1 MASSPGSG
9 ASDTTLTLPTCSCRS
24 GYSCDC
30 DARASDRKEPEKR
43 KYTWGKGSDEVAESD
58 NGKVSSLISKR
69 TSRDCIRLMLAKEAS
84 EQSPCCSRKCVHKL
98 YTQCG
103 EALVDAVLDRALT
116 VYSGNQ
122 NRSFD
127 RLAQVLR
134 GGYESASDKFD
145 YMFDH
150 GGYLRSFDHRGPIY
164 TCGRAWEVLHQVS
177 KHRRL
182 VIQRSVV
189 DNEPTYI
196 RQRKQ
201 YESRQTGP
209 REHVRMFLEH
219 FFSDDLGHVEIMPFH
234 DGNSETFKKHLPP
247 WMTKICVYYYYK
259 SWAEDD
265 NAILRDLATE
275 SEVKLASF
283 DTFRRTWKED
293 FPDVTTPKVKRFSH
307 CPICAAGKAL
317 RDQAREICTKDMT
330 PEERQVH
337 RQHHQLVRRQVRA
350 EQKVHLERVRQERRD
365 LNNAVFQSRL
375 GHGNFFFFEIDSM
388 DSAKTLL
395 PHWVRIPKT
404 VKPDMLLKYHLTC
417 VKYDG
422 YRPDDI
428 YYYTNT
434 IPHDSSTTCTLIWI
448 TIMKEIQHR
457 GRKIPY
463 IRIQMDNTV
472 RENKNRN
479 VAALC
484 NWLVSIGICDVI
496 HLVFLPVG
504 HTHERVDQIFS
515 RISLALSRSSAY
527 TIEAFLD
534 LVAKAFSPTPE
545 IAELSFSL
553 DFSEWLRPHFQDH
566 IQDISK
572 PHKFEFTRDD
582 AAASGGSLRTA
593 LWSNTPLSE
602 PVQILKS
609 APTGTPEIRAGR
621 PLLYALCDKKKP
633 DAVKVQRY
641 LDDFKKVRSYIT
653 DLAVQW
659 HFSPVE
665 RESWKNLLD
674 DLDEMQTAP
683 SAAFSGFWPQRK
695 EEVDDFLR
703 EHGQTAPA
711 EARHTMATNADLNN
725 AEAARVE
732 AEVRAQV
739 LQDDSAFRGVHAGA
753 KERLHDNTS
762 PSDAKGSNLVVIDVS
777 DTKGGKKPVDTSWEK
792 CLTLPWKLVEAVP
805 LSYAKAI
812 HDASGSRE
820 VFNEDGTMVR
830 KKCGEELFSSGEGS
844 GNSRPSCSRNWR
856 VLALRIDCLPGARRT
871 PAHHRCL
878 HPECFAGFCRYNDL
892 RVLRWED
899 VSFLPTYLEFRFV
912 KRKND
917 QHRQC
922 GKLRY
927 MGLDEEHVLSV
938 SRAILSLA
946 EEDELDDGD
955 VVQRAVCKETGTA
968 WAVKKFNAGTSRDA
982 ILKEIHILSQLDHA
996 NVLRPREYF
1005 DDDAGVA
1012 LITELLVGEHLLE
1025 CVADR
1030 GSYAEDDCRQ
1040 IARNVLSALA
1050 HCHAKG
1056 VVHRDLKL
1064 ENLVLSCNL
1073 DPCSIKIVDF
1083 GLSGQLL
1090 ESEPFLTESC
1100 GTPAC
1105 TAPEVLQRNASY
1117 GSSPDVWSVGCLIF
1131 TLLSGAPPFQARVLK
1146 SLVRDIRQGAF
1157 SMQDPAWE
1165 LVSDSAKEFVKLLL
1179 QVEPKK
1185 RPTALAA
1192 LEHSWLQE

>member
-1 MASSPGSG
+1 M
-9 ASDTTLTLPTCSCRS
+9 
-24 GYSCDC
+24 
-30 DARASDRKEPEKR
+30 
-43 KYTWGKGSDEVAESD
+43 YTWGKGCDKVAESD

-127 RLAQVLR
+127 RLAQV
-134 GGYESASDKFD
+134 
-145 YMFDH
+145 
-150 GGYLRSFDHRGPIY
+150 
-164 TCGRAWEVLHQVS
+164 S
-177 KHRRL
+177 KHKRL

-234 DGNSETFKKHLPP
+234 DGNSETFKKNLPP

-259 SWAEDD
+259 SWAEAD

-293 FPDVTTPKVKRFSH
+293 FPDVTTPK
-307 CPICAAGKAL
+307 
-317 RDQAREICTKDMT
+317 
-330 PEERQVH
+330 
-337 RQHHQLVRRQVRA
+337 
-350 EQKVHLERVRQERRD
+350 ERRD

-388 DSAKTLL
+388 DSVKTLL

-417 VKYDG
+417 V
-422 YRPDDI
+422 
-428 YYYTNT
+428 N
-434 IPHDSSTTCTLIWI
+434 
-448 TIMKEIQHR
+448 
-457 GRKIPY
+457 
-463 IRIQMDNTV
+463 
-472 RENKNRN
+472 
-479 VAALC
+479 
-484 NWLVSIGICDVI
+484 
-496 HLVFLPVG
+496 
-504 HTHERVDQIFS
+504 
-515 RISLALSRSSAY
+515 SAY

-545 IAELSFSL
+545 IVELSFSL

-621 PLLYALCDKKKP
+621 PLLYALCDKKP

-659 HFSPVE
+659 LFSPVE

-683 SAAFSGFWPQRK
+683 LAAFSGFWPQRK

-711 EARHTMATNADLNN
+711 KARHTMATNADLNN

-777 DTKGGKKPVDTSWEK
+777 DVHEEDKCPETLGDWESRFVIGLVKSRETTEDTLTVAVYEPFHADAKGKPLMPLWLYAQTKGGKKPVDTSWEK

-830 KKCGEELFSSGEGS
+830 KKWYGKSVQVVKTYAQTGWQISQ
-844 GNSRPSCSRNWR
+844 PRNNC
-856 VLALRIDCLPGARRT
+856 VHVMSTT
-871 PAHHRCL
+871 PAQ
-878 HPECFAGFCRYNDL
+878 
-892 RVLRWED
+892 
-899 VSFLPTYLEFRFV
+899 
-912 KRKND
+912 RKP
-917 QHRQC
+917 
-922 GKLRY
+922 G
-927 MGLDEEHVLSV
+927 G
-938 SRAILSLA
+938 
-946 EEDELDDGD
+946 
-955 VVQRAVCKETGTA
+955 VV
-968 WAVKKFNAGTSRDA
+968 KFNAATKKD
-982 ILKEIHILSQLDHA
+982 
-996 NVLRPREYF
+996 
-1005 DDDAGVA
+1005 
-1012 LITELLVGEHLLE
+1012 LLE
-1025 CVADR
+1025 L
-1030 GSYAEDDCRQ
+1030 GMLNE
-1040 IARNVLSALA
+1040 
-1050 HCHAKG
+1050 
-1056 VVHRDLKL
+1056 
-1064 ENLVLSCNL
+1064 
-1073 DPCSIKIVDF
+1073 
-1083 GLSGQLL
+1083 
-1090 ESEPFLTESC
+1090 
-1100 GTPAC
+1100 
-1105 TAPEVLQRNASY
+1105 
-1117 GSSPDVWSVGCLIF
+1117 
-1131 TLLSGAPPFQARVLK
+1131 
-1146 SLVRDIRQGAF
+1146 
-1157 SMQDPAWE
+1157 
-1165 LVSDSAKEFVKLLL
+1165 
-1179 QVEPKK
+1179 
-1185 RPTALAA
+1185 
-1192 LEHSWLQE
+1192 

>member
-9 ASDTTLTLPTCSCRS
+9 ASDTTVTLPLCSCRT

-84 EQSPCCSRKCVHKL
+84 EQSPCCSRKCEHKL

-103 EALVDAVLDRALT
+103 EALVDAVLDRAFT

-234 DGNSETFKKHLPP
+234 DGNNETFKKHLPP

-265 NAILRDLATE
+265 NANLRDLATE

-330 PEERQVH
+330 PEERPVH
-337 RQHHQLVRRQVRA
+337 RQHQRLVRRQVRA

-448 TIMKEIQHR
+448 MN
-457 GRKIPY
+457 
-463 IRIQMDNTV
+463 M
-472 RENKNRN
+472 
-479 VAALC
+479 
-484 NWLVSIGICDVI
+484 
-496 HLVFLPVG
+496 
-504 HTHERVDQIFS
+504 
-515 RISLALSRSSAY
+515 
-527 TIEAFLD
+527 
-534 LVAKAFSPTPE
+534 KAFSPTPE
-545 IAELSFSL
+545 IAELSFSR

-566 IQDISK
+566 IQDIRK

-593 LWSNTPLSE
+593 LWSNTLLSE

-633 DAVKVQRY
+633 DAVKVHRY

-683 SAAFSGFWPQRK
+683 SAAFSVFWPQRK

-711 EARHTMATNADLNN
+711 AARHTMATNADLNN
-725 AEAARVE
+725 AAAARVE

-777 DTKGGKKPVDTSWEK
+777 DVHEEDKCPETLGDWESRFVIGLVKSRETTEDTLTVAVYEPFHADAKGKPLMPLWLYAQTKGGKKPVDTSWEK

-830 KKCGEELFSSGEGS
+830 KKWYGKSVQVVKTYAQTGWQISQ
-844 GNSRPSCSRNWR
+844 PRNNC
-856 VLALRIDCLPGARRT
+856 VHVTSTT
-871 PAHHRCL
+871 PAQ
-878 HPECFAGFCRYNDL
+878 
-892 RVLRWED
+892 
-899 VSFLPTYLEFRFV
+899 
-912 KRKND
+912 RKP
-917 QHRQC
+917 
-922 GKLRY
+922 G
-927 MGLDEEHVLSV
+927 G
-938 SRAILSLA
+938 
-946 EEDELDDGD
+946 
-955 VVQRAVCKETGTA
+955 VV
-968 WAVKKFNAGTSRDA
+968 KFNAATKKD
-982 ILKEIHILSQLDHA
+982 
-996 NVLRPREYF
+996 
-1005 DDDAGVA
+1005 
-1012 LITELLVGEHLLE
+1012 LLE
-1025 CVADR
+1025 L
-1030 GSYAEDDCRQ
+1030 GMLNE
-1040 IARNVLSALA
+1040 
-1050 HCHAKG
+1050 
-1056 VVHRDLKL
+1056 
-1064 ENLVLSCNL
+1064 
-1073 DPCSIKIVDF
+1073 
-1083 GLSGQLL
+1083 
-1090 ESEPFLTESC
+1090 
-1100 GTPAC
+1100 
-1105 TAPEVLQRNASY
+1105 
-1117 GSSPDVWSVGCLIF
+1117 
-1131 TLLSGAPPFQARVLK
+1131 
-1146 SLVRDIRQGAF
+1146 
-1157 SMQDPAWE
+1157 
-1165 LVSDSAKEFVKLLL
+1165 
-1179 QVEPKK
+1179 
-1185 RPTALAA
+1185 
-1192 LEHSWLQE
+1192 

>member
-1 MASSPGSG
+1 
-9 ASDTTLTLPTCSCRS
+9 
-24 GYSCDC
+24 
-30 DARASDRKEPEKR
+30 
-43 KYTWGKGSDEVAESD
+43 
-58 NGKVSSLISKR
+58 
-69 TSRDCIRLMLAKEAS
+69 MLAKEAS

-103 EALVDAVLDRALT
+103 EARVDAVLDRALT

-164 TCGRAWEVLHQVS
+164 TCGRAWEALHQVS

-219 FFSDDLGHVEIMPFH
+219 FFSDDLCHVEIMPFH

-337 RQHHQLVRRQVRA
+337 RQHQQLVRRQVRA

-375 GHGNFFFFEIDSM
+375 GHGNFSFFEIDSM

-434 IPHDSSTTCTLIWI
+434 IPYDSSTTCTLIWI

-545 IAELSFSL
+545 IAELSLSL

-572 PHKFEFTRDD
+572 RHKFEFTRDD

-711 EARHTMATNADLNN
+711 EARHTMATNVDLNN

-830 KKCGEELFSSGEGS
+830 KKCPCLAPVGGS
-844 GNSRPSCSRNWR
+844 QIMLPSTKHNPVTLDLYGDALMNFPAPGDAHWR
-856 VLALRIDCLPGARRT
+856 V
-871 PAHHRCL
+871 HHDAIAVAFRDQCV
-878 HPECFAGFCRYNDL
+878 HDMGIVAVCREMVDLFHQTVPLGNTVPMDELNDL
-892 RVLRWED
+892 V
-899 VSFLPTYLEFRFV
+899 P
-912 KRKND
+912 
-917 QHRQC
+917 
-922 GKLRY
+922 
-927 MGLDEEHVLSV
+927 
-938 SRAILSLA
+938 
-946 EEDELDDGD
+946 
-955 VVQRAVCKETGTA
+955 
-968 WAVKKFNAGTSRDA
+968 DA
-982 ILKEIHILSQLDHA
+982 
-996 NVLRPREYF
+996 
-1005 DDDAGVA
+1005 
-1012 LITELLVGEHLLE
+1012 
-1025 CVADR
+1025 
-1030 GSYAEDDCRQ
+1030 
-1040 IARNVLSALA
+1040 
-1050 HCHAKG
+1050 
-1056 VVHRDLKL
+1056 
-1064 ENLVLSCNL
+1064 
-1073 DPCSIKIVDF
+1073 
-1083 GLSGQLL
+1083 
-1090 ESEPFLTESC
+1090 
-1100 GTPAC
+1100 
-1105 TAPEVLQRNASY
+1105 
-1117 GSSPDVWSVGCLIF
+1117 
-1131 TLLSGAPPFQARVLK
+1131 
-1146 SLVRDIRQGAF
+1146 
-1157 SMQDPAWE
+1157 
-1165 LVSDSAKEFVKLLL
+1165 
-1179 QVEPKK
+1179 
-1185 RPTALAA
+1185 
-1192 LEHSWLQE
+1192 

>member
-1 MASSPGSG
+1 MLAKEASEQSPCCSRKCVHKLYTQCGEALVDAVLDRALTVYSGNQNRSFDRLAQVLRGGYESASDKFDYMFDHGGYLRSFDHRGPIYTCGRAWEVLHQVSKHRRLVIQRSVVDNEPTYIRQRKQYESRQTGPREHVRMFLEHFFSDDLGHVEIMPFHDGNSETFKKHLPPWMTKICVYYYYKSWAEDDNAILRGSFFFGAILAVGSG
-9 ASDTTLTLPTCSCRS
+9 ASDTTVTLPLCSCRS

-43 KYTWGKGSDEVAESD
+43 KYTWGKGCDEVAESG

-337 RQHHQLVRRQVRA
+337 RQHQQLVRRQVRA

-830 KKCGEELFSSGEGS
+830 KKWRPNTQYTCKDGRVVGVPRVGRGPQVGHPWAAASS
-844 GNSRPSCSRNWR
+844 
-856 VLALRIDCLPGARRT
+856 
-871 PAHHRCL
+871 L
-878 HPECFAGFCRYNDL
+878 HPTAA
-892 RVLRWED
+892 
-899 VSFLPTYLEFRFV
+899 
-912 KRKND
+912 
-917 QHRQC
+917 
-922 GKLRY
+922 
-927 MGLDEEHVLSV
+927 
-938 SRAILSLA
+938 SRAMNDGRMCGVQPISL
-946 EEDELDDGD
+946 
-955 VVQRAVCKETGTA
+955 T
-968 WAVKKFNAGTSRDA
+968 
-982 ILKEIHILSQLDHA
+982 
-996 NVLRPREYF
+996 Y
-1005 DDDAGVA
+1005 
-1012 LITELLVGEHLLE
+1012 
-1025 CVADR
+1025 
-1030 GSYAEDDCRQ
+1030 
-1040 IARNVLSALA
+1040 
-1050 HCHAKG
+1050 
-1056 VVHRDLKL
+1056 
-1064 ENLVLSCNL
+1064 
-1073 DPCSIKIVDF
+1073 
-1083 GLSGQLL
+1083 
-1090 ESEPFLTESC
+1090 
-1100 GTPAC
+1100 
-1105 TAPEVLQRNASY
+1105 
-1117 GSSPDVWSVGCLIF
+1117 
-1131 TLLSGAPPFQARVLK
+1131 
-1146 SLVRDIRQGAF
+1146 
-1157 SMQDPAWE
+1157 
-1165 LVSDSAKEFVKLLL
+1165 
-1179 QVEPKK
+1179 
-1185 RPTALAA
+1185 
-1192 LEHSWLQE
+1192 

>member
-1 MASSPGSG
+1 
-9 ASDTTLTLPTCSCRS
+9 
-24 GYSCDC
+24 
-30 DARASDRKEPEKR
+30 
-43 KYTWGKGSDEVAESD
+43 
-58 NGKVSSLISKR
+58 
-69 TSRDCIRLMLAKEAS
+69 
-84 EQSPCCSRKCVHKL
+84 
-98 YTQCG
+98 
-103 EALVDAVLDRALT
+103 
-116 VYSGNQ
+116 
-122 NRSFD
+122 
-127 RLAQVLR
+127 
-134 GGYESASDKFD
+134 
-145 YMFDH
+145 
-150 GGYLRSFDHRGPIY
+150 
-164 TCGRAWEVLHQVS
+164 
-177 KHRRL
+177 
-182 VIQRSVV
+182 
-189 DNEPTYI
+189 
-196 RQRKQ
+196 
-201 YESRQTGP
+201 
-209 REHVRMFLEH
+209 MFLEH

-337 RQHHQLVRRQVRA
+337 RQHQQLVRRQVRA

-448 TIMKEIQHR
+448 TIMK
-457 GRKIPY
+457 
-463 IRIQMDNTV
+463 
-472 RENKNRN
+472 
-479 VAALC
+479 
-484 NWLVSIGICDVI
+484 
-496 HLVFLPVG
+496 
-504 HTHERVDQIFS
+504 
-515 RISLALSRSSAY
+515 
-527 TIEAFLD
+527 
-534 LVAKAFSPTPE
+534 
-545 IAELSFSL
+545 
-553 DFSEWLRPHFQDH
+553 
-566 IQDISK
+566 
-572 PHKFEFTRDD
+572 
-582 AAASGGSLRTA
+582 
-593 LWSNTPLSE
+593 
-602 PVQILKS
+602 ILKS

-711 EARHTMATNADLNN
+711 EARHTMATNADLSN

-732 AEVRAQV
+732 AGVRAQM

-820 VFNEDGTMVR
+820 VFNEDGTMCGMRAWHNTEPGQKAPLRDIMDMSGYTGMVFGTVAPQRYGATRELRSVR
-830 KKCGEELFSSGEGS
+830 SGRFGHHPAASEFCRKCGKSTTVDGLPVVREE
-844 GNSRPSCSRNWR
+844 
-856 VLALRIDCLPGARRT
+856 ALVSAVTEAMYDRMNGHG
-871 PAHHRCL
+871 HHM
-878 HPECFAGFCRYNDL
+878 E
-892 RVLRWED
+892 
-899 VSFLPTYLEFRFV
+899 LPTGY
-912 KRKND
+912 
-917 QHRQC
+917 
-922 GKLRY
+922 
-927 MGLDEEHVLSV
+927 SV
-938 SRAILSLA
+938 DPS
-946 EEDELDDGD
+946 DP
-955 VVQRAVCKETGTA
+955 KA
-968 WAVKKFNAGTSRDA
+968 W
-982 ILKEIHILSQLDHA
+982 
-996 NVLRPREYF
+996 
-1005 DDDAGVA
+1005 
-1012 LITELLVGEHLLE
+1012 
-1025 CVADR
+1025 
-1030 GSYAEDDCRQ
+1030 
-1040 IARNVLSALA
+1040 
-1050 HCHAKG
+1050 
-1056 VVHRDLKL
+1056 
-1064 ENLVLSCNL
+1064 
-1073 DPCSIKIVDF
+1073 
-1083 GLSGQLL
+1083 
-1090 ESEPFLTESC
+1090 PFLTAFDDPKVYAMRDLHALCEAHFMHPMDDSD
-1100 GTPAC
+1100 A
-1105 TAPEVLQRNASY
+1105 LR
-1117 GSSPDVWSVGCLIF
+1117 DVMGW
-1131 TLLSGAPPFQARVLK
+1131 
-1146 SLVRDIRQGAF
+1146 
-1157 SMQDPAWE
+1157 
-1165 LVSDSAKEFVKLLL
+1165 DSAHQSRHRF
-1179 QVEPKK
+1179 P
-1185 RPTALAA
+1185 
-1192 LEHSWLQE
+1192 

>member
-9 ASDTTLTLPTCSCRS
+9 ASDTTVTLPPCSCRS
-24 GYSCDC
+24 GYSSDC

-43 KYTWGKGSDEVAESD
+43 KYTWGKGSNEVAESGT
-58 NGKVSSLISKR
+58 GKVSSQISKR

-103 EALVDAVLDRALT
+103 EALVDAV
-116 VYSGNQ
+116 
-122 NRSFD
+122 
-127 RLAQVLR
+127 
-134 GGYESASDKFD
+134 
-145 YMFDH
+145 MDH
-150 GGYLRSFDHRGPIY
+150 
-164 TCGRAWEVLHQVS
+164 
-177 KHRRL
+177 
-182 VIQRSVV
+182 
-189 DNEPTYI
+189 
-196 RQRKQ
+196 
-201 YESRQTGP
+201 
-209 REHVRMFLEH
+209 
-219 FFSDDLGHVEIMPFH
+219 DLGHVEIMPFH

-293 FPDVTTPKVKRFSH
+293 FPDVATLK
-307 CPICAAGKAL
+307 
-317 RDQAREICTKDMT
+317 
-330 PEERQVH
+330 
-337 RQHHQLVRRQVRA
+337 VRA
-350 EQKVHLERVRQERRD
+350 KQKVHLERVRQERRD

-388 DSAKTLL
+388 DSAKTML

-404 VKPDMLLKYHLTC
+404 VNPDMLLKYHLTC

-448 TIMKEIQHR
+448 TIMK
-457 GRKIPY
+457 
-463 IRIQMDNTV
+463 
-472 RENKNRN
+472 
-479 VAALC
+479 
-484 NWLVSIGICDVI
+484 
-496 HLVFLPVG
+496 
-504 HTHERVDQIFS
+504 IFS
-515 RISLALSRSSAY
+515 RIGLALSRSSTY

-545 IAELSFSL
+545 IAGLSFSL
-553 DFSEWLRPHFQDH
+553 DFFEWLRPHFQDH
-566 IQDISK
+566 IQDIGK
-572 PHKFEFTRDD
+572 PHKFEFTPDD

-621 PLLYALCDKKKP
+621 PLLFALCDRKKS

-683 SAAFSGFWPQRK
+683 SAAFAGFWPQRK

-711 EARHTMATNADLNN
+711 QARHTMATNADLNN
-725 AEAARVE
+725 AGAARVE

-777 DTKGGKKPVDTSWEK
+777 D
-792 CLTLPWKLVEAVP
+792 
-805 LSYAKAI
+805 AI

-830 KKCGEELFSSGEGS
+830 KKWTKSRRLENCCPCAHAEHLLPRSEQEEVVYIRREAKCMAKLNYPETYDNNKGTLFTSDKMYNGRSPEVCRYMSMKLNEAGHTIVGEG
-844 GNSRPSCSRNWR
+844 
-856 VLALRIDCLPGARRT
+856 
-871 PAHHRCL
+871 
-878 HPECFAGFCRYNDL
+878 
-892 RVLRWED
+892 
-899 VSFLPTYLEFRFV
+899 
-912 KRKND
+912 
-917 QHRQC
+917 
-922 GKLRY
+922 
-927 MGLDEEHVLSV
+927 LSV
-938 SRAILSLA
+938 SSNGGMLAASMAAHEMNTELHVGVVITKTFGKRGSL
-946 EEDELDDGD
+946 LGK
-955 VVQRAVCKETGTA
+955 VVSSLP
-968 WAVKKFNAGTSRDA
+968 FPSLTSR
-982 ILKEIHILSQLDHA
+982 
-996 NVLRPREYF
+996 Y
-1005 DDDAGVA
+1005 
-1012 LITELLVGEHLLE
+1012 T
-1025 CVADR
+1025 
-1030 GSYAEDDCRQ
+1030 
-1040 IARNVLSALA
+1040 
-1050 HCHAKG
+1050 CH
-1056 VVHRDLKL
+1056 
-1064 ENLVLSCNL
+1064 
-1073 DPCSIKIVDF
+1073 
-1083 GLSGQLL
+1083 
-1090 ESEPFLTESC
+1090 
-1100 GTPAC
+1100 
-1105 TAPEVLQRNASY
+1105 
-1117 GSSPDVWSVGCLIF
+1117 
-1131 TLLSGAPPFQARVLK
+1131 
-1146 SLVRDIRQGAF
+1146 
-1157 SMQDPAWE
+1157 
-1165 LVSDSAKEFVKLLL
+1165 
-1179 QVEPKK
+1179 
-1185 RPTALAA
+1185 RPTATR
-1192 LEHSWLQE
+1192 

>member
-1 MASSPGSG
+1 
-9 ASDTTLTLPTCSCRS
+9 
-24 GYSCDC
+24 
-30 DARASDRKEPEKR
+30 
-43 KYTWGKGSDEVAESD
+43 
-58 NGKVSSLISKR
+58 
-69 TSRDCIRLMLAKEAS
+69 MLAKEAS
-84 EQSPCCSRKCVHKL
+84 EQSPCCSRKCVHML

-145 YMFDH
+145 YVFDH

-164 TCGRAWEVLHQVS
+164 T
-177 KHRRL
+177 
-182 VIQRSVV
+182 
-189 DNEPTYI
+189 Y
-196 RQRKQ
+196 
-201 YESRQTGP
+201 
-209 REHVRMFLEH
+209 
-219 FFSDDLGHVEIMPFH
+219 DLGHVEIMPFH

-275 SEVKLASF
+275 SEAKLASF

-293 FPDVTTPKVKRFSH
+293 FPDVTTPKVKRFNH
-307 CPICAAGKAL
+307 CPICAAGKPL
-317 RDQAREICTKDMT
+317 RDQARETCTKDMT

-337 RQHHQLVRRQVRA
+337 RQHQQLVRRQVRA

-422 YRPDDI
+422 YRLDDI

-434 IPHDSSTTCTLIWI
+434 IPHDSLTTCTLIWI
-448 TIMKEIQHR
+448 TIM
-457 GRKIPY
+457 KIPY

-553 DFSEWLRPHFQDH
+553 DFSEWLRPRFQDH

-572 PHKFEFTRDD
+572 QHKFQFTRDD

-621 PLLYALCDKKKP
+621 PLLYALCDKKKL

-739 LQDDSAFRGVHAGA
+739 LQDDSAFRGVHAGT
-753 KERLHDNTS
+753 KERLHDNAS
-762 PSDAKGSNLVVIDVS
+762 PSDAKGSDLVVIDVS
-777 DTKGGKKPVDTSWEK
+777 DTKGGKKPVDTSWDK
-792 CLTLPWKLVEAVP
+792 CLTLPWKLVEVVP
-805 LSYAKAI
+805 LSYAKTI

-820 VFNEDGTMVR
+820 VFNEDGTMLDAR
-830 KKCGEELFSSGEGS
+830 KSSTQMVGK
-844 GNSRPSCSRNWR
+844 P
-856 VLALRIDCLPGARRT
+856 LQDIDTTIL
-871 PAHHRCL
+871 
-878 HPECFAGFCRYNDL
+878 
-892 RVLRWED
+892 
-899 VSFLPTYLEFRFV
+899 
-912 KRKND
+912 
-917 QHRQC
+917 QH
-922 GKLRY
+922 
-927 MGLDEEHVLSV
+927 
-938 SRAILSLA
+938 A
-946 EEDELDDGD
+946 
-955 VVQRAVCKETGTA
+955 
-968 WAVKKFNAGTSRDA
+968 KFNESRYGRKSDA
-982 ILKEIHILSQLDHA
+982 AIQKSM
-996 NVLRPREYF
+996 R
-1005 DDDAGVA
+1005 
-1012 LITELLVGEHLLE
+1012 
-1025 CVADR
+1025 
-1030 GSYAEDDCRQ
+1030 AEWTIRQ
-1040 IARNVLSALA
+1040 AR
-1050 HCHAKG
+1050 
-1056 VVHRDLKL
+1056 
-1064 ENLVLSCNL
+1064 
-1073 DPCSIKIVDF
+1073 
-1083 GLSGQLL
+1083 
-1090 ESEPFLTESC
+1090 
-1100 GTPAC
+1100 PAC
-1105 TAPEVLQRNASY
+1105 CSKSTAHQIYAIMRM
-1117 GSSPDVWSVGCLIF
+1117 G
-1131 TLLSGAPPFQARVLK
+1131 
-1146 SLVRDIRQGAF
+1146 
-1157 SMQDPAWE
+1157 
-1165 LVSDSAKEFVKLLL
+1165 
-1179 QVEPKK
+1179 
-1185 RPTALAA
+1185 
-1192 LEHSWLQE
+1192 

>member
-9 ASDTTLTLPTCSCRS
+9 ASDTTVTLPLCSCRS

-43 KYTWGKGSDEVAESD
+43 KYTWGKGCDEVAESG

-265 NAILRDLATE
+265 NAILRELAAE

-337 RQHHQLVRRQVRA
+337 RQHQQLVRRQVRA

-566 IQDISK
+566 IQDINL
-572 PHKFEFTRDD
+572 EERANWDARDSCGP
-582 AAASGGSLRTA
+582 APFVRSLR
-593 LWSNTPLSE
+593 
-602 PVQILKS
+602 Q
-609 APTGTPEIRAGR
+609 
-621 PLLYALCDKKKP
+621 KKP

-695 EEVDDFLR
+695 EKVDDFLR

-762 PSDAKGSNLVVIDVS
+762 PSDAKGSNLVVSDVS

-830 KKCGEELFSSGEGS
+830 KKCAWSTANMEIKEGFRNGSNQQPQHLLKSGKVML
-844 GNSRPSCSRNWR
+844 SRAGQVTTRST
-856 VLALRIDCLPGARRT
+856 LI
-871 PAHHRCL
+871 AHHRDM
-878 HPECFAGFCRYNDL
+878 HGPAHRAQPH
-892 RVLRWED
+892 
-899 VSFLPTYLEFRFV
+899 LP
-912 KRKND
+912 KAKA
-917 QHRQC
+917 C
-922 GKLRY
+922 
-927 MGLDEEHVLSV
+927 
-938 SRAILSLA
+938 
-946 EEDELDDGD
+946 
-955 VVQRAVCKETGTA
+955 
-968 WAVKKFNAGTSRDA
+968 AVK
-982 ILKEIHILSQLDHA
+982 
-996 NVLRPREYF
+996 
-1005 DDDAGVA
+1005 
-1012 LITELLVGEHLLE
+1012 
-1025 CVADR
+1025 
-1030 GSYAEDDCRQ
+1030 AEM
-1040 IARNVLSALA
+1040 AEKAA
-1050 HCHAKG
+1050 
-1056 VVHRDLKL
+1056 
-1064 ENLVLSCNL
+1064 
-1073 DPCSIKIVDF
+1073 
-1083 GLSGQLL
+1083 
-1090 ESEPFLTESC
+1090 T
-1100 GTPAC
+1100 
-1105 TAPEVLQRNASY
+1105 
-1117 GSSPDVWSVGCLIF
+1117 
-1131 TLLSGAPPFQARVLK
+1131 
-1146 SLVRDIRQGAF
+1146 
-1157 SMQDPAWE
+1157 
-1165 LVSDSAKEFVKLLL
+1165 
-1179 QVEPKK
+1179 K
-1185 RPTALAA
+1185 RRKM
-1192 LEHSWLQE
+1192 

>member
-9 ASDTTLTLPTCSCRS
+9 ASDTTVTFPQCSCRS

-43 KYTWGKGSDEVAESD
+43 KYTWGKGSEEVAESD

-84 EQSPCCSRKCVHKL
+84 EQSPCCSHKCVHRL

-164 TCGRAWEVLHQVS
+164 TCGRAWEALHHVS

-189 DNEPTYI
+189 DNVPTYI

-209 REHVRMFLEH
+209 REHLRMFLEH

-247 WMTKICVYYYYK
+247 WMTKICVYYCYK

-265 NAILRDLATE
+265 NAILRALATE

-317 RDQAREICTKDMT
+317 RDQAREIYTKDMT
-330 PEERQVH
+330 PKKRQVH
-337 RQHHQLVRRQVRA
+337 RQHQQLVRRQVRA
-350 EQKVHLERVRQERRD
+350 EQKVHLERVRQERRN

-375 GHGNFFFFEIDSM
+375 GHGNFLFFEIDSM

-448 TIMKEIQHR
+448 TII
-457 GRKIPY
+457 
-463 IRIQMDNTV
+463 
-472 RENKNRN
+472 
-479 VAALC
+479 
-484 NWLVSIGICDVI
+484 
-496 HLVFLPVG
+496 
-504 HTHERVDQIFS
+504 
-515 RISLALSRSSAY
+515 
-527 TIEAFLD
+527 
-534 LVAKAFSPTPE
+534 
-545 IAELSFSL
+545 
-553 DFSEWLRPHFQDH
+553 
-566 IQDISK
+566 
-572 PHKFEFTRDD
+572 
-582 AAASGGSLRTA
+582 
-593 LWSNTPLSE
+593 
-602 PVQILKS
+602 
-609 APTGTPEIRAGR
+609 
-621 PLLYALCDKKKP
+621 KP

-665 RESWKNLLD
+665 RQSWKKLVD
-674 DLDEMQTAP
+674 DLDEMPTP

-777 DTKGGKKPVDTSWEK
+777 DTKGGKKPIDTSWEK
-792 CLTLPWKLVEAVP
+792 CLALPWKLVEAVP

-820 VFNEDGTMVR
+820 VFNEDGPMVR
-830 KKCGEELFSSGEGS
+830 KKCRAGQASHGTS
-844 GNSRPSCSRNWR
+844 
-856 VLALRIDCLPGARRT
+856 LRAGAE
-871 PAHHRCL
+871 PA
-878 HPECFAGFCRYNDL
+878 
-892 RVLRWED
+892 
-899 VSFLPTYLEFRFV
+899 
-912 KRKND
+912 
-917 QHRQC
+917 
-922 GKLRY
+922 
-927 MGLDEEHVLSV
+927 V
-938 SRAILSLA
+938 SRLAAAASAFNLSA
-946 EEDELDDGD
+946 APTRCE
-955 VVQRAVCKETGTA
+955 
-968 WAVKKFNAGTSRDA
+968 AGRDA
-982 ILKEIHILSQLDHA
+982 I
-996 NVLRPREYF
+996 
-1005 DDDAGVA
+1005 
-1012 LITELLVGEHLLE
+1012 
-1025 CVADR
+1025 C
-1030 GSYAEDDCRQ
+1030 
-1040 IARNVLSALA
+1040 
-1050 HCHAKG
+1050 
-1056 VVHRDLKL
+1056 
-1064 ENLVLSCNL
+1064 
-1073 DPCSIKIVDF
+1073 
-1083 GLSGQLL
+1083 
-1090 ESEPFLTESC
+1090 
-1100 GTPAC
+1100 
-1105 TAPEVLQRNASY
+1105 NASAEETEAPRRQHPICLAWGRS
-1117 GSSPDVWSVGCLIF
+1117 GSLRG
-1131 TLLSGAPPFQARVLK
+1131 
-1146 SLVRDIRQGAF
+1146 
-1157 SMQDPAWE
+1157 
-1165 LVSDSAKEFVKLLL
+1165 
-1179 QVEPKK
+1179 
-1185 RPTALAA
+1185 
-1192 LEHSWLQE
+1192 

>member
-9 ASDTTLTLPTCSCRS
+9 ASDTTVTLPLCSCRS

-43 KYTWGKGSDEVAESD
+43 KYTWGKGSDEVAESG

-69 TSRDCIRLMLAKEAS
+69 TSRDSIRLMLAKEAS

-265 NAILRDLATE
+265 NAILRELAAE

-337 RQHHQLVRRQVRA
+337 RQHQQLVRRQVRA

-448 TIMKEIQHR
+448 TIMK
-457 GRKIPY
+457 
-463 IRIQMDNTV
+463 
-472 RENKNRN
+472 
-479 VAALC
+479 
-484 NWLVSIGICDVI
+484 
-496 HLVFLPVG
+496 
-504 HTHERVDQIFS
+504 
-515 RISLALSRSSAY
+515 
-527 TIEAFLD
+527 
-534 LVAKAFSPTPE
+534 
-545 IAELSFSL
+545 
-553 DFSEWLRPHFQDH
+553 
-566 IQDISK
+566 
-572 PHKFEFTRDD
+572 
-582 AAASGGSLRTA
+582 
-593 LWSNTPLSE
+593 
-602 PVQILKS
+602 
-609 APTGTPEIRAGR
+609 
-621 PLLYALCDKKKP
+621 ALCDKKKP

-683 SAAFSGFWPQRK
+683 SAAFSGFWPQQK

-703 EHGQTAPA
+703 GHGQTVPA

-732 AEVRAQV
+732 AEVRAEV

-777 DTKGGKKPVDTSWEK
+777 DVHEEDKCPETLGDWESRFVIGLVKSRETTEDTLTVAVYEPFHADAKGKPLMPLWLYAQTKGGKKPVDTSWEK

-830 KKCGEELFSSGEGS
+830 KKWYGKSVQVVKTYAQTGWQISQ
-844 GNSRPSCSRNWR
+844 PRNNC
-856 VLALRIDCLPGARRT
+856 VHVMSTT
-871 PAHHRCL
+871 PAQ
-878 HPECFAGFCRYNDL
+878 
-892 RVLRWED
+892 
-899 VSFLPTYLEFRFV
+899 
-912 KRKND
+912 RKP
-917 QHRQC
+917 
-922 GKLRY
+922 G
-927 MGLDEEHVLSV
+927 G
-938 SRAILSLA
+938 
-946 EEDELDDGD
+946 
-955 VVQRAVCKETGTA
+955 VV
-968 WAVKKFNAGTSRDA
+968 KFNAATKKD
-982 ILKEIHILSQLDHA
+982 
-996 NVLRPREYF
+996 
-1005 DDDAGVA
+1005 
-1012 LITELLVGEHLLE
+1012 LLE
-1025 CVADR
+1025 L
-1030 GSYAEDDCRQ
+1030 GMLNE
-1040 IARNVLSALA
+1040 
-1050 HCHAKG
+1050 
-1056 VVHRDLKL
+1056 
-1064 ENLVLSCNL
+1064 
-1073 DPCSIKIVDF
+1073 
-1083 GLSGQLL
+1083 
-1090 ESEPFLTESC
+1090 
-1100 GTPAC
+1100 
-1105 TAPEVLQRNASY
+1105 
-1117 GSSPDVWSVGCLIF
+1117 
-1131 TLLSGAPPFQARVLK
+1131 
-1146 SLVRDIRQGAF
+1146 
-1157 SMQDPAWE
+1157 
-1165 LVSDSAKEFVKLLL
+1165 
-1179 QVEPKK
+1179 
-1185 RPTALAA
+1185 
-1192 LEHSWLQE
+1192 